1 MAFFIVLLKITSIF
15 FVFKLA
21 NVSYLNKE
29 YKKALFFFLSTFIL
43 LLSDF
48 QFPMNYSAV
57 SYRDVYY
64 LLFFIFIVDF
74 LFSENLAFIAIP
86 IVTF

>member
-1 MAFFIVLLKITSIF
+1 MAFFIVLLKITSIV

-29 YKKALFFFLSTFIL
+29 YKKTLFFFLSTFIL

-64 LLFFIFIVDF
+64 LLFLF
-74 LFSENLAFIAIP
+74 L
-86 IVTF
+86 